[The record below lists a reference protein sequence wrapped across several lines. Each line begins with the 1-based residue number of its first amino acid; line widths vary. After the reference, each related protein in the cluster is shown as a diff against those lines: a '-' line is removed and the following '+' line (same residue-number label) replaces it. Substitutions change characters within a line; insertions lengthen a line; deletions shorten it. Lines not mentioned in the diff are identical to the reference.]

1 MIDFTKKI
9 KNSDKFRQPALAF
22 QRTGSYCHHV
32 KGTSEYMSY
41 WTTEQDRCI
50 NGYTADDGD
59 FISGYNYFYL
69 NYCPINRIV
78 NKEINGKVKSVS
90 EVTFPDFWDYDYY
103 YFRPLNKL
111 KKRVNICVY

>member
-9 KNSDKFRQPALAF
+9 HKSDKFRQPALNF
-22 QRTGSYCHHV
+22 IRTGQYCQYP
-32 KGTSEYMSY
+32 KGTSEYINY

-50 NGYTADDGD
+50 NGYTADDGE

-90 EVTFPDFWDYDYY
+90 EVLYTFF
-103 YFRPLNKL
+103 LQS
-111 KKRVNICVY
+111 